1 MGVRYIVGDHDERG
15 RLYAAF
21 DPLAHHVEP
30 GVRDSRFSAFL
41 APYRS
46 REDAEAALIAAGAVL
61 LGD

>member
-1 MGVRYIVGDHDERG
+1 MSARYVIGDHVERG

-21 DPLAHHVEP
+21 DPLAHHVDP

-46 REDAEAALIAAGAVL
+46 QEDAEAALIAAGAVL
-61 LGD
+61 RGD